1 MAKIYLDENVYEVTQ
16 KRLHFI
22 FKEFEKIVV
31 AFSGGKDSGLLLNLC
46 FDYAKNNNYLEKL
59 SMYHLDYEAQY
70 QSTTDY
76 VEKTFKKFDIEKYWL
91 CLPVKA
97 QCSTSMYQSFWIP
110 WEKEKQTIWVR
121 EMPKH
126 NYIINEENCEFNYTD
141 WDYNVQDNFSH
152 WISEKSNKKT
162 CILVG
167 IRAQESLN
175 RQAAITSRKKVHQY
189 KNTNY
194 ILSKDNYYVAYP
206 IYDWQ
211 TKDIWIAN
219 SKFNYKYNTIYDLY
233 YQAGIKVEE
242 MRVASPF
249 NDCASNSL
257 KYYKAIDPN
266 NWGKMISRVNGV
278 NFTGLYGG
286 TTAMGWKNIT
296 KPDSLTWKEYLNF
309 LLSTLPEKTRN
320 EYMQK
325 FETSIKFWKE
335 KGGVLSD
342 KTIEE
347 IKKNNSTIKLTI
359 KNKNN
364 YHTDK
369 LPVTFEEYP
378 DDLDVTN
385 FREVPTYKRMCV
397 CILKNDHTCKY
408 MGFSQT
414 KEYVKKRKECIEKWE
429 KIL

>member
-1 MAKIYLDENVYEVTQ
+1 MAKIYLDENVYEATQ
-16 KRLHFI
+16 KRLNFL
-22 FKEFEKIVV
+22 FNEFEKIVV
-31 AFSGGKDSGLLLNLC
+31 AFSGGKDSGLLLNIC
-46 FDYAKNNNYLEKL
+46 FDYAKDNNCLEKL
-59 SMYHLDYEAQY
+59 AMYHLDYEAQY

-76 VEKTFKKFDIEKYWL
+76 VEKTFSKFDIEKYWL

-97 QCSTSMYQSFWIP
+97 QCSTSMYQSFWKP
-110 WEKEKQTIWVR
+110 WEKEKQDIWVR
-121 EMPKH
+121 KMPKH
-126 NYIINEENCEFNYTD
+126 SYVINEENCEFDYND
-141 WDYNVQDNFSH
+141 WDYKVQDNFSH
-152 WISEKSNKKT
+152 WIAEKSNKKT

-167 IRAQESLN
+167 IRSQESLN
-175 RQAAITSRKKVHQY
+175 RQSAITSRNKVNQY

-194 ILSKDNYYVAYP
+194 ILSKDNYFVAYP

-211 TKDIWIAN
+211 TRDIWIAN
-219 SKFNYKYNTIYDLY
+219 AKFKYEYNSIYDLY
-233 YQAGIKVEE
+233 YQAGIKIEE

-257 KYYKAIDPN
+257 KYYKVIDPQ
-266 NWGKMISRVNGV
+266 NWGKMVSRVNGV
-278 NFTGLYGG
+278 NFTGIYGG

-320 EYMQK
+320 EYLQK
-325 FETSIKFWKE
+325 FETSIKFWRE

-347 IKKNNSTIKLTI
+347 IKKNNSNIKLFI

-378 DDLDVTN
+378 DDLNVTN

-414 KEYVKKRKECIEKWE
+414 KEYIEKRKRCIEKWE

>member
-1 MAKIYLDENVYEVTQ
+1 MAKIYLNENVYEATQ
-16 KRLHFI
+16 KRLDFL
-22 FKEFEKIVV
+22 FNEFEKIVV

-46 FDYAKNNNYLEKL
+46 FDYASNNNCTEKL
-59 SMYHLDYEAQY
+59 AMYHLDYEAQY

-76 VEKTFKKFDIEKYWL
+76 VEKTFNKFNIEKYWL
-91 CLPVKA
+91 CLPIKA
-97 QCSTSMYQSFWIP
+97 QCSTSMYQSFWKP
-110 WEKEKQTIWVR
+110 WEKEKQDIWVR
-121 EMPKH
+121 KMPK
-126 NYIINEENCEFNYTD
+126 NSYVINEENCEFDYND
-141 WDYNVQDNFSH
+141 WDYKIQDNFSH
-152 WISEKSNKKT
+152 WIAEKNNKKT

-167 IRAQESLN
+167 IRTQESLN
-175 RQAAITSRKKVHQY
+175 RQSAITSRNKVNQY

-194 ILSKDNYYVAYP
+194 ILSKDNYSVAYP

-211 TKDIWIAN
+211 TRDIWIAN
-219 SKFNYKYNTIYDLY
+219 AKFKYEYNSIYDLY
-233 YQAGIKVEE
+233 YQAGIKIEE

-257 KYYKAIDPN
+257 KYYKVIDPQ
-266 NWGKMISRVNGV
+266 NWGKMVSRVNGV

-309 LLSTLPEKTRN
+309 LLSTLPTKTRN
-320 EYMQK
+320 EYLQK

-335 KGGVLSD
+335 KGGVLSN
-342 KTIEE
+342 KTIQE
-347 IKKNNSTIKLTI
+347 IKNNNSHIKLSI
-359 KNKNN
+359 KSKNN

-369 LPVTFEEYP
+369 LPVTFKEYP

-414 KEYVKKRKECIEKWE
+414 KEYIEKRKRCIEKWE